1 MTMVNDQTDGQD
13 PPYGAS
19 INYWLASELED
30 EKAVE
35 IRIESETGEVIRT
48 LEGTQHAGINRIW
61 WDLRGEPSD
70 EIKMRTKPLYADWVD
85 LGEERWRSAGGRL
98 SVLMPPGTYN
108 VVLKVG
114 EVEQTQKLLVLKDP
128 HSEGTE
134 EDIRLQT
141 EMLFDLRADM
151 NASAKSINQIEW
163 IRRQLYDMKEVAED
177 LDDAAQ
183 IISAADELDGTLI
196 GIEEKLV
203 QLKLTGTGQDGVRW
217 PAMVMRRLSYLARVV
232 AIADF
237 RPTDQHREV
246 HQVLKGRL
254 GQAQQELDELLQTVL
269 PEFNRTLEERDLPR
283 VVTPGRP

>member
-1 MTMVNDQTDGQD
+1 M
-13 PPYGAS
+13 
-19 INYWLASELED
+19 
-30 EKAVE
+30 
-35 IRIESETGEVIRT
+35 
-48 LEGTQHAGINRIW
+48 
-61 WDLRGEPSD
+61 GEPSD

-85 LGEERWRSAGGRL
+85 LGEERWRSVGSQV

-114 EVEQTQKLLVLKDP
+114 EVEQTQKLQVLKDP

-141 EMLFDLRADM
+141 EMLLDLRADM

-163 IRRQLYDMKEVAED
+163 IRRQLYDLEAVAED
-177 LDDAAQ
+177 LDNAAQ
-183 IISAADELDGTLI
+183 IISAADELDGSLI
-196 GIEEKLV
+196 GIEEKLL

-217 PAMVMRRLSYLARVV
+217 PAKVMRRLSYLARVV

-237 RPTDQHREV
+237 QPTDQHREV

-254 GQAQQELDELLQTVL
+254 SQAQQELDELLRTVL
-269 PEFNRTLEERDLPR
+269 PEFNRTLEEHDLPR
-283 VVTPGRP
+283 VVTPGRL